1 MNTTSP
7 VQLGRFKEPEVKS
20 GKMTEGHGVPEK
32 VFLQCS
38 LVVVQG
44 VFLLFEVLLDETSPV
59 VVEVFKDKGLFQG
72 GLQG

>member
-1 MNTTSP
+1 
-7 VQLGRFKEPEVKS
+7 
-20 GKMTEGHGVPEK
+20 MTEGHGVPEK
-32 VFLQCS
+32 VFLQGS